1 MFGSLLIFIGV
12 ISLSWNYLEKIKE
25 GLFADMKIAMMDAPD
40 TYDYNDNND
49 INPEVINEIN
59 TDISDD
65 SNYEIDY
72 SKYLGV
78 LEIPYI
84 GLKRGFYG
92 IGSKYNNIKYNVTM
106 ASGSDLPDSYQG
118 NLILMAHSGDSYISF
133 FAYLYRLS
141 IGDDCYVTY
150 NGDYYHYKI
159 VNIYEVEKKGVVSI
173 KRDRSKNTL
182 TLITCTKDNDFS
194 QTIYIAELVE

>member
-12 ISLSWNYLEKIKE
+12 MSLSWNYLEKIKE

-59 TDISDD
+59 TDVSDD

-106 ASGSDLPDSYQG
+106 ASGSDLPDAYQG